1 MEDRIIKNVI
11 VLWYEQA
18 KKDYDNLI
26 LFSENLRLG
35 VYYNYLAAKAAY
47 EELMEEISNKITR
60 LENYGQED

>member
-1 MEDRIIKNVI
+1 MKNVI

-47 EELMEEISNKITR
+47 EELIEEINKKI
-60 LENYGQED
+60 EEFEES